1 MHTAIRTAAP
11 LQVVMALLLSA
22 ATACTMGA
30 APGCAAT
37 ERRLVQDLLYFG
49 TAKPTGVVTPA
60 EWTDFLGD
68 VVTPRF
74 PQGLTVWQASG
85 QWRGADGAIVREP
98 SFVLS
103 LIHPADE
110 ASEAAIRAI
119 IGEYKAR
126 FRQEAV
132 LRVRSQAC
140 VSL

>member
-1 MHTAIRTAAP
+1 MNAIRAA
-11 LQVVMALLLSA
+11 VMMALWLA
-22 ATACTMGA
+22 ATSACTTGVS
-30 APGCAAT
+30 PGCAAT

-49 TAKPTGVVTPA
+49 TTKPTGVVTPA
-60 EWTDFLGD
+60 EWTDFLGG

-74 PQGLTVWQASG
+74 PHGLTVWPASG
-85 QWRGADGAIVREP
+85 QWRGTDGAIVREP

-110 ASEAAIRAI
+110 ASETAIRAI
-119 IGEYKAR
+119 IDEYKAR
-126 FRQEAV
+126 CRQEAV

>member
-1 MHTAIRTAAP
+1 MTASIRAA
-11 LQVVMALLLSA
+11 VAMALSLA
-22 ATACTMGA
+22 TATACATGIS
-30 APGCAAT
+30 PGCAAT

-49 TAKPTGVVTPA
+49 TAKPTGVVTAA
-60 EWTDFLGD
+60 EWTDFLGG

-110 ASEAAIRAI
+110 ASETAIRAI
-119 IGEYKAR
+119 IDEYKAR

>member
-1 MHTAIRTAAP
+1 MQAAIGTA
-11 LQVVMALLLSA
+11 VVMALLLA
-22 ATACTMGA
+22 TGTACTTGA
-30 APGCAAT
+30 SPGCAAT

-49 TAKPTGVVTPA
+49 TAKPAGVVTAA

-74 PQGLTVWQASG
+74 PQGLTVWQAAG

-110 ASEAAIRAI
+110 ASETAIRAI
-119 IGEYKAR
+119 IAEYKAR